1 MATDADLDED
11 ELEEAP
17 PGLCSTCGATDWRP
31 IAYGFPADF
40 EALEAAMAR
49 DEVEHAG
56 CTVGP
61 DLPRW
66 RCRRCGAGAG
76 ELGA

>member
-17 PGLCSTCGATDWRP
+17 QELCSTCGATDWRP
-31 IAYGFPADF
+31 IAYGMPAFSD
-40 EALEAAMAR
+40 ELEAALER
-49 DEVEHAG
+49 DEPELGG
-56 CTVGP
+56 CDVSPGQP
-61 DLPRW
+61 LW